1 MNTRASLTTS
11 SQLKQIQI
19 LQIAITAGPAIAFF
33 TAIVMYFSA
42 SGITDMM
49 SSKSVLLISLTA
61 AHFAVLGLL
70 FPISIVLPVRF
81 LSRFKKTR
89 GDVASGKLV
98 IAAHNIRLIL
108 MVIPAFLGLSIV
120 ILAISKGVLYEEPLY
135 WANVASFFILCA
147 QTLLQFPTQ
156 KRLDQRYGSS
166 FS

>member
-1 MNTRASLTTS
+1 MNTLTSLTS
-11 SQLKQIQI
+11 PSQLKQIQI

-33 TAIVMYFSA
+33 TAIVMYLSA
-42 SGITDMM
+42 SGVTDMITN
-49 SSKSVLLISLTA
+49 KSLLLISLTA

-156 KRLDQRYGSS
+156 KRLDQWYGSS